1 MNIEKE
7 TFVKLVEMGWTPP
20 QEKPKKY
27 KLSEY
32 GFRVYQDGYHE
43 YPSNVCTNWG
53 VTRKTETYAKLAF
66 ARSWATMRL
75 SALAA
80 ELGGEKKF
88 IEGEDNFYIFQDKH
102 KWVIGLTLGL
112 FHPEKVYMNAKCAR
126 EICRMLNAGEFK
138 L

>member
-1 MNIEKE
+1 MNLDEI
-7 TFVKLVEMGWTPP
+7 P
-20 QEKPKKY
+20 KPIRY
-27 KLSEY
+27 ELSETGY
-32 GFRVYQDGYHE
+32 RITYLAEVVQDTQNKKIIESGF
-43 YPSNVCTNWG
+43 
-53 VTRKTETYAKLAF
+53 TRKTKISAQLA
-66 ARSWATMRL
+66 ANRMIRMMRL

-80 ELGGEKKF
+80 ELGGEKEF